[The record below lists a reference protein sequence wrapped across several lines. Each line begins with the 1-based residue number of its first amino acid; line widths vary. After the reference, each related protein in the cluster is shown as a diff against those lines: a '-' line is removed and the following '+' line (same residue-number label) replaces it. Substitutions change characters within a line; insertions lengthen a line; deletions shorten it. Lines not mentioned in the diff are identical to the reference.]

1 MYKVRINVHTLSQW
15 KSNFLID
22 EYTELSN
29 FNCSDLMLMKTFFLK
44 KLRVTCKIMFQTN
57 RTLK

>member
-1 MYKVRINVHTLSQW
+1 MYKVRINVHTLSLW
-15 KSNFLID
+15 KSNFLVD

-29 FNCSDLMLMKTFFLK
+29 FNCSDLMLMKIFFK
-44 KLRVTCKIMFQTN
+44 KLRVKCKIMFQTN

>member
-15 KSNFLID
+15 KSNILVD

-29 FNCSDLMLMKTFFLK
+29 FNCSDLMLMKTFF
-44 KLRVTCKIMFQTN
+44 
-57 RTLK
+57 